1 MSVPFHPAP
10 LLPIQAVAF
19 DLDGLMF
26 DTEALFFQ
34 VASAMLAD
42 RGKVFTHEIM
52 AAMIGRQAPISG
64 QVFKTMAGLDEPVDV
79 LMAEARERFFAVMD
93 DAVHTTPGL
102 IVLLDRLKTANLPLA
117 VTTSSRRS
125 YAERLLRNHHLL
137 DRFAFLL
144 TAEDV
149 ERGKPDPEIYRKAAI
164 RFGVDPG
171 SMLVLE
177 DSATGLAAARS
188 AGAFT
193 VAIPHEHSPA
203 EGLGHASWVLDRLD
217 HPALLDLFGRAG

>member
-1 MSVPFHPAP
+1 
-10 LLPIQAVAF
+10 
-19 DLDGLMF
+19 
-26 DTEALFFQ
+26 
-34 VASAMLAD
+34 
-42 RGKVFTHEIM
+42 
-52 AAMIGRQAPISG
+52 
-64 QVFKTMAGLDEPVDV
+64 
-79 LMAEARERFFAVMD
+79 
-93 DAVHTTPGL
+93 L

-117 VTTSSRRS
+117 VTTSSRRT

-149 ERGKPDPEIYRKAAI
+149 ERGKPDPEIYQKAAA
-164 RFGVDPG
+164 RFGVDPA

-203 EGLGHASWVLDRLD
+203 AGLGDASWVLDRLD
-217 HPALLDLFGRAG
+217 HPALLELVGRAG